1 MCSTMNVQF
10 LGVDIDAT
18 VGGEC
23 FVLPMFAK
31 ETFSLIFRGDPFGT
45 LNTCVY

>member
-1 MCSTMNVQF
+1 MCSTMSVQF
-10 LGVDIDAT
+10 LGVDVDAT
-18 VGGEC
+18 VRGEC

-31 ETFSLIFRGDPFGT
+31 EALIFRGDPFGT